1 MALCAHAIEADGLF
15 EVEDARRDPRFASNP
30 LVQGERGV
38 VFYAGMPLKVA
49 NGHTLGTLCVIDHVP
64 RRLDADQRAALAAL
78 ARQAVLQL
86 EHRRLGL
93 ELQQQHES
101 RVALEHALQGLAT
114 RDPLTGLENRNAF
127 RHALAQAL
135 SLAQR
140 RQQRLAC
147 IYFDLDNFKLVND
160 SLGHPMGDAL
170 LVAASQ
176 RVKSAIRESDVFAR
190 LGGDEFALLLHDVG
204 DVNDVAHLAAKL
216 RDLLCTPFVLDQHTV
231 HIGCSLGIALA
242 PDDGIDLDLLLRRA
256 DIALYHAKGE
266 GKGDFRFYTPE
277 LNERV
282 VSRVRLEQELRA
294 ALDNEEFELHYQPQV
309 SCNNERVM
317 GVEALLRWPREDR
330 EPVGSAVFVALAEE
344 LRLGR
349 RLGGWVLERACEDFA
364 RWRADGLVLERL
376 AVNITA
382 SQLCPD
388 LVDEVLAVLARH
400 ELPPAV
406 LELEVVE
413 NHIMKDIGAARR
425 VIRRLREAGVQV
437 ALDDFGTGY
446 SSLSL
451 LRELDVDAV
460 KVDRVFI
467 ERVQCGDGDTA
478 IVSAVIALRA
488 PAGLRVTAEGV
499 EQSAQLVALRAMDC
513 DDYQGFVA
521 SPALPATALVAM
533 CRDWL
538 A

>member
-1 MALCAHAIEADGLF
+1 MWFSYLSHLGFVGVTQPAHHYFFSALWDELMIL
-15 EVEDARRDPRFASNP
+15 PQP
-30 LVQGERGV
+30 W
-38 VFYAGMPLKVA
+38 
-49 NGHTLGTLCVIDHVP
+49 
-64 RRLDADQRAALAAL
+64 LAAW
-78 ARQAVLQL
+78 
-86 EHRRLGL
+86 
-93 ELQQQHES
+93 
-101 RVALEHALQGLAT
+101 
-114 RDPLTGLENRNAF
+114 
-127 RHALAQAL
+127 
-135 SLAQR
+135 
-140 RQQRLAC
+140 
-147 IYFDLDNFKLVND
+147 
-160 SLGHPMGDAL
+160 
-170 LVAASQ
+170 
-176 RVKSAIRESDVFAR
+176 
-190 LGGDEFALLLHDVG
+190 
-204 DVNDVAHLAAKL
+204 
-216 RDLLCTPFVLDQHTV
+216 
-231 HIGCSLGIALA
+231 
-242 PDDGIDLDLLLRRA
+242 
-256 DIALYHAKGE
+256 
-266 GKGDFRFYTPE
+266 
-277 LNERV
+277 
-282 VSRVRLEQELRA
+282 LRA

-330 EPVGSAVFVALAEE
+330 EPLGSAVFVALAEE

-478 IVSAVIALRA
+478 IVSAVIALAHRL
-488 PAGLRVTAEGV
+488 GLRVTAEGV